1 MERSNVGL
9 KIGMDGMC
17 DAKPATRQIT
27 KIDRYMPVVTFLD
40 LLRVEISAR
49 TPLDFNSP
57 RSFRRLKMSFE
68 MAHFACSRMR
78 SVFEYSCLNGG
89 AI

>member
-27 KIDRYMPVVTFLD
+27 KID
-40 LLRVEISAR
+40 
-49 TPLDFNSP
+49 
-57 RSFRRLKMSFE
+57 
-68 MAHFACSRMR
+68 
-78 SVFEYSCLNGG
+78 NGG
-89 AI
+89 KLC